1 MHLKKLKWCGRLG
14 AGGGVLFGKERQKF
28 TKCRKG
34 RGRPS
39 PGFYTGLCD
48 LVLLINHMFNFPWK
62 HSLRSVVL
70 YLEGTLSENLEQTYR

>member
-1 MHLKKLKWCGRLG
+1 MVDWGR
-14 AGGGVLFGKERQKF
+14 GGFLFGSERQKF
-28 TKCRKG
+28 TKHRKG